1 MFPRSMSAR
10 SEILES
16 HFVMRH
22 RETKTNVK
30 ADFRLIKNNHPYEIN
45 YNFWKIAREVFYES
59 EAVTGTGYDV
69 IKGGVAESLNA
80 SLINNLRKKQ
90 PVSHRKLQSCS
101 EMKKLFLF
109 NNTYKSENEM
119 NYISTNCFARL
130 NSREVCYCIV
140 LNNF

>member
-16 HFVMRH
+16 PFVMRH

-45 YNFWKIAREVFYES
+45 YNFLKKNARGVFYES

-69 IKGGVAESLNA
+69 I
-80 SLINNLRKKQ
+80 
-90 PVSHRKLQSCS
+90 
-101 EMKKLFLF
+101 
-109 NNTYKSENEM
+109 
-119 NYISTNCFARL
+119 
-130 NSREVCYCIV
+130 
-140 LNNF
+140 